1 MTITEELESKKQVML
16 LEEDLKEKGKEVQTL
31 SEALQEYKQGMES
44 KNARIIGL
52 ESRLQQLEGE
62 TKGLKVQLESK
73 KTPLVINRTTIFSKI
88 GNIFLIFT
96 IVLLFLHYTGFI
108 NIPQA
113 FSQFDSLLRRTISL
127 PGNGLR

>member
-1 MTITEELESKKQVML
+1 MTITEELETKKQIML
-16 LEEDLKEKGKEVQTL
+16 LEEELKQKAKESETL

-62 TKGLKVQLESK
+62 TKGLKGQLQSK

-113 FSQFDSLLRRTISL
+113 FSQFDSFLKKAISI
-127 PGNGLR
+127 PGSGLR

>member
-16 LEEDLKEKGKEVQTL
+16 LEEELKEKAKEVQTL

-108 NIPQA
+108 NIPQV
-113 FSQFDSLLRRTISL
+113 FSQFDSVLRRTIAL
-127 PGNGLR
+127 PGNGFR